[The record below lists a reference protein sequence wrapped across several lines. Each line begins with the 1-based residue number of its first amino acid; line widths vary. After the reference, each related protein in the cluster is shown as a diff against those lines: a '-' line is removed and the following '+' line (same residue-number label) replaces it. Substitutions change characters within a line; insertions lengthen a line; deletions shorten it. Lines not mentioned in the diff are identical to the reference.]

1 MNTAITI
8 GDAGLMIIGIAL
20 VVFIIYCIILVRN
33 LIPAIKTLNRV
44 LEDAER
50 ITGAAANGVEEAQK
64 TIVNVS
70 QSVAALSDSLKNN
83 GGFVQGITSLIKAA
97 TSFIGTFKNKK

>member
-1 MNTAITI
+1 MDTAITI

-20 VVFIIYCIILVRN
+20 VVFIIYCILLVKN

-50 ITGAAANGVEEAQK
+50 ITGATVTSVEETQK
-64 TIVNVS
+64 TIANVS
-70 QSVAALSDSLKNN
+70 QSIAALADSLKNN
-83 GGFVQGITSLIKAA
+83 GGFVQGVTSLIKAA